1 MSGDD
6 STRAAIMDATFRALA
21 NRGYADLTVQ
31 AIADEFEKSK
41 SLIHYH
47 YDSKADLMVA
57 FLSNLLDEF
66 IDEVESGDPE
76 DPRERLLRMAEI
88 VVVGLGDDAE
98 TRDFHTALLGMR
110 AQAPFEP
117 DLQEQLVENDRLIRG
132 VIADIVREGIDEG
145 VFRDVDPERYAAL
158 FRSTIEGAQSH
169 DVILGDAAPTDEAF
183 AGIETYL
190 IDDLLVAGGEDSV
203 DADATADDAGGCD
216 EAASE
221 DEEA

>member
-1 MSGDD
+1 MPGDD

-21 NRGYADLTVQ
+21 KHGYADLTVQ

-57 FLSNLLDEF
+57 FLSHLLDEF
-66 IDEVESGDPE
+66 IDEVEGGEPG

-88 VVVGLGDDAE
+88 VVLGLGDEEA

-117 DLQEQLVENDRLIRG
+117 ALQEQLVENDRLIRG
-132 VIADIVREGIDEG
+132 VVADIVREGIEAG
-145 VFRDVDPERYAAL
+145 QFRDVDPERYAAL

-183 AGIETYL
+183 AGVEEYL
-190 IDDLLVAGGEDSV
+190 IDDLLVADGEAAVGEGADDGGE
-203 DADATADDAGGCD
+203 A
-216 EAASE
+216 
-221 DEEA
+221 

>member
-21 NRGYADLTVQ
+21 NHGYADLTVQ

-57 FLSNLLDEF
+57 FLSHLLDEF
-66 IDEVESGDPE
+66 IDEVESGGPE

-145 VFRDVDPERYAAL
+145 AFRDVDPERYAAL

-190 IDDLLVAGGEDSV
+190 IDDLLVAGEGESEARSADSE
-203 DADATADDAGGCD
+203 ADDGTDDIRDG
-216 EAASE
+216 EA
-221 DEEA
+221 

>member
-21 NRGYADLTVQ
+21 KHGYADLTVQ

-57 FLSNLLDEF
+57 FLSHLLDEF
-66 IDEVESGDPE
+66 IDEVEGGGPD
-76 DPRERLLRMAEI
+76 DPRERLHRMAEI
-88 VVVGLGDDAE
+88 VVVGLGDDAA

-117 DLQEQLVENDRLIRG
+117 DLQDQLVENDRLIRG
-132 VIADIVREGIDEG
+132 VIADIVREGVESG
-145 VFRDVDPERYAAL
+145 EFREVDPERYAAL
-158 FRSTIEGAQSH
+158 FRSAIEGAQSH

-183 AGIETYL
+183 AGIERYL
-190 IDDLLVAGGEDSV
+190 IGDLLM
-203 DADATADDAGGCD
+203 
-216 EAASE
+216 ASE
-221 DEEA
+221 DRPASSRSSDGADDGGA